1 MQRLALLAAWLI
13 NGIAAPKHPVSPIT
27 LLGLDETHSP
37 LTGERRM
44 TPEEL
49 EASRRELIERLGG

>member
-13 NGIAAPKHPVSPIT
+13 NGIAAPKTPVSPIT
-27 LLGLDETHSP
+27 LLGQEDKFSP
-37 LTGERRM
+37 ITGERRM